1 MVTWLYASRSM
12 AAAARAI
19 DVAESAYDLGVEAS
33 EWLPRLVESAGE
45 LFDLGSG
52 NIAMLGGGLR
62 DDQQG
67 TVSQIVTSDGKP
79 DLAMALM
86 SAVQEIGPEVIRSH
100 THSAMRSSVIEQL
113 SALRESEPR
122 VYDVYTRHL
131 NCKDVVSVHAHDP
144 DGYGALFS
152 MPCAEVAEPEPIV
165 KRTWE
170 RVAVHVATAYRMRR
184 RLNAAVA
191 SVGYAATDL
200 PLDAEAILDPTSF
213 SVREAVGD
221 AQGEKIAATIR
232 EAALRVD
239 RARGK
244 LRRQDPDEALHL
256 WKAMV
261 RGRWS
266 IVDWFDS
273 DGRRFVLAKP
283 NAPDLGDPR
292 GLTNREHQ
300 VVTYASHGESSKL
313 IAYRLG
319 ISKQRVSKLLR
330 DGMHKLCVKTTAQLV
345 EKLSGFPSA

>member
-1 MVTWLYASRSM
+1 MD
-12 AAAARAI
+12 AATCAI
-19 DVAESAYDLGVEAS
+19 NVAESAYDLSVEAS
-33 EWLPRLVESAGE
+33 EWLPRVVESGGD

-86 SAVQEIGPEVIRSH
+86 TAAQEIGPEVIRSH
-100 THSAMRSSVIEQL
+100 THSAMRSSVVEQL

-122 VYDVYTRHL
+122 VYEIYTRHL
-131 NCKDVVSVHAHDP
+131 GCKDVMSVHAHDP
-144 DGYGALFS
+144 DGHGALIS
-152 MPCAEVAEPEPIV
+152 MPCADVTEPEPAV
-165 KRTWE
+165 MRMWE

-184 RLNAAVA
+184 RLGAAVA

-200 PLDAEAILDPTSF
+200 PLDAEALLDPASF
-213 SVREAVGD
+213 SVKEAVGD
-221 AQGEKIAATIR
+221 AQAEKTAAIIR
-232 EAALRVD
+232 DAALRVD

-244 LRRQDPDEALHL
+244 LRRQDPDEALHS

-283 NAPDLGDPR
+283 NEPDLGDPR
-292 GLTNREHQ
+292 GLTDREHQ

-330 DGMHKLCVKTTAQLV
+330 DGMRKLGVKTTAQLV
-345 EKLSGFPSA
+345 EKLRGFPSA